1 MNFVDEE
8 VNTDKVYY
16 FKSGETHS
24 MCGIFGY
31 VTNKEVEI
39 GPILIE
45 AAKRLTYR
53 GYDSVGAAALNGN
66 KIDLR
71 KDVGKVEE
79 VAEKYRFAE
88 LRGSRGIVQLRW
100 ATFGAPSQVNA
111 QPHVDSD
118 GDLVGAHNGNV
129 VNNVELREQFIT
141 EGMTVRSQ
149 NDGET
154 CVHAVERYLNR
165 GYEFIDAI
173 RLAYGDLEGDYAFVI
188 GRADDDKLY
197 AFKKGSGMVVGIGE
211 GFTCVSSDLPSILP
225 LTREVIRPQDGE
237 IVTLWADKVE
247 VRSVKDGKKIDR
259 KPETVTESMDAVQKG
274 GYPHFMLKEIHE
286 QSQVARE
293 LFHMLNGNREV
304 DALVAKMKNA
314 RNLYFIGCGT
324 SYHAALLGAV
334 YFAQLAGRAVI
345 PILAPQFIA
354 QYAPTVNHEDVG
366 LFVSQSGETKDVLN
380 ALEAAEARGMECF
393 GLANVV
399 GSTLTKAASFCLP
412 LCCGYEISVPATKTF
427 TNQVV
432 TFLYLAYKMA
442 GRGLDTSRGTRDYS
456 TTIVERIPELM
467 DKTLEMVASQVEA
480 IATDLNEWNDLY
492 CLGYGATYPIALEGA
507 LKLKEVTY
515 AHCEGMLSTEFKH
528 GPLSAVSKGFP
539 IIFVAGPNDV
549 PLIISG
555 LNEVKVRGARTIV
568 IAEEDA
574 RLRAN
579 TDDMIVL
586 PQSDPQIAALLGV
599 LPLQLLSYHMS
610 VMRGFDPDFP
620 RNLSKTL
627 TVD

>member
-1 MNFVDEE
+1 
-8 VNTDKVYY
+8 
-16 FKSGETHS
+16 

-31 VTNKEVEI
+31 VTNKEEAL
-39 GPILIE
+39 GPILI
-45 AAKRLTYR
+45 AAAERLTYR
-53 GYDSVGAAALNGN
+53 GYDSVGAATINNGT
-66 KIDLR
+66 IDLR
-71 KDVGKVEE
+71 KDVGKVDA
-79 VAEKYRFAE
+79 VAAKYNIAE
-88 LRGSRGIVQLRW
+88 MRGQRGITQLRW
-100 ATFGAPSQVNA
+100 ATFGEPSQVNS
-111 QPHVDSD
+111 QPHIDSD
-118 GDLVGAHNGNV
+118 GDMVGAHNGNV
-129 VNNVELREQFIT
+129 VNNVELREQFIA

-154 CVHAVERYLNR
+154 CVHAVERYINR

-188 GRADDDKLY
+188 GRVNDDKLY
-197 AFKKGSGMVVGIGE
+197 AFKKGSGMVIGLGE

-225 LTREVIRPQDGE
+225 LTREIIRPQDGE

-247 VRSVKDGKKIDR
+247 VRSVKNGEPVVR
-259 KPETVTESMDAVQKG
+259 MPETVTETMDAVQKG

-286 QSQVARE
+286 QAQVARE
-293 LFHMLNGNREV
+293 LSHVLNGNREV
-304 DALVAKMKNA
+304 DTLIEKMKNA

-324 SYHAALLGAV
+324 SYHAASVGAV

-345 PILAPQFIA
+345 PVLAPQFIP
-354 QYAPTVNHEDVG
+354 QYAPTVSHEDVG
-366 LFVSQSGETKDVLN
+366 IFVSQSGETKDVLN
-380 ALEAAEARGMECF
+380 ALEAAEAKGMACF

-399 GSTLTKAASFCLP
+399 GSTLTKTASLCLP

-442 GRGLDTSRGTRDYS
+442 GRDVRELES
-456 TTIVERIPELM
+456 IPELM
-467 DKTLEMVASQVEA
+467 EKTIEMVEPQIKE
-480 IATDLNEWNDLY
+480 IAKEINEWNDMY

-507 LKLKEVTY
+507 LKLKEITY

-539 IIFVAGPNDV
+539 IIFVSDGSAV

-555 LNEVKVRGARTIV
+555 INEVKVRGARTIV
-568 IAEEDA
+568 IGEEDA
-574 RLRAN
+574 RLRSN
-579 TDDMIVL
+579 GDDLIVL
-586 PQSDPQIAALLGV
+586 PKSDPQISALLGV

>member
-1 MNFVDEE
+1 
-8 VNTDKVYY
+8 
-16 FKSGETHS
+16 

-31 VTNKEVEI
+31 VTSNEEAL
-39 GPILIE
+39 GPILI
-45 AAKRLTYR
+45 AAAERLTYR
-53 GYDSVGAAALNGN
+53 GYDSVGAATINRG

-71 KDVGKVEE
+71 KDVGKVDA
-79 VAEKYRFAE
+79 VAAKYNIAE
-88 LRGSRGIVQLRW
+88 MRGQRGITQLRW
-100 ATFGAPSQVNA
+100 ATFGEPSQVNS
-111 QPHVDSD
+111 QPHLDSM
-118 GDLVGAHNGNV
+118 GDMVGAHNGNV
-129 VNNVELREQFIT
+129 VNNVELREQFMA

-154 CVHAVERYLNR
+154 CVHAVERYISR
-165 GYEFIDAI
+165 GYQFIDAI
-173 RLAYGDLEGDYAFVI
+173 RLAYGDLQGDYTFVI

-197 AFKKGSGMVVGIGE
+197 AFKKGSGMVVGLGA

-225 LTREVIRPQDGE
+225 LTRSVIRPHDGE
-237 IVTLWADKVE
+237 IVTLWADRVE
-247 VRSVKDGKKIDR
+247 VRSVKDGKLIDR
-259 KPETVTESMDAVQKG
+259 QPELVTETMDAVQKG

-286 QSQVARE
+286 QAQVARE
-293 LFHMLNGNREV
+293 LLHLLDGSPDVQPLIE
-304 DALVAKMKNA
+304 KMKSA
-314 RNLYFIGCGT
+314 RHLYFIGCGT
-324 SYHAALLGAV
+324 SYHAAMAGAV

-354 QYAPTVNHEDVG
+354 QYAPAVGYEDVG
-366 LFVSQSGETKDVLN
+366 IFVSQSGETKDVLN
-380 ALEAAEARGMECF
+380 ALEAAEARGMTCF

-399 GSTLTKAASFCLP
+399 GSTLTKATSFCLP

-432 TFLYLAYKMA
+432 TFMYLAYRMA
-442 GRGLDTSRGTRDYS
+442 GKNTSDLA
-456 TTIVERIPELM
+456 RIPELM
-467 DKTLEMVASQVEA
+467 EQTIEMVAPQIEK
-480 IATDLNEWNDLY
+480 IAQDINEWNDMY

-507 LKLKEVTY
+507 LKLKEITY

-539 IIFVAGPNDV
+539 IVFVAGPNDV

-555 LNEVKVRGARTIV
+555 INEVKVRGARTIV
-568 IAEEDA
+568 VAQDDP

-579 TDDMIVL
+579 GDDLVVI
-586 PQSDPQIAALLGV
+586 PNSDPHTYALLAV

>member
-1 MNFVDEE
+1 
-8 VNTDKVYY
+8 
-16 FKSGETHS
+16 

-31 VTNKEVEI
+31 VTNQETEL
-39 GPILIE
+39 GPILI
-45 AAKRLTYR
+45 AAAERLTYR
-53 GYDSVGAAALNGN
+53 GYDSVGAATINNG

-71 KDVGKVEE
+71 KDTGKVDS
-79 VAEKYRFAE
+79 VAVKYNIAE
-88 LRGSRGIVQLRW
+88 MRGQRGITQLRW
-100 ATFGAPSQVNA
+100 ATFGEPSQINS
-111 QPHVDSD
+111 QPHLDSD
-118 GDLVGAHNGNV
+118 GDMVGAHNGNV
-129 VNNVELREQFIT
+129 VNNVELREQFIA

-154 CVHAVERYLNR
+154 CVHAVERYINR

-188 GRADDDKLY
+188 GKANDDKLY
-197 AFKKGSGMVVGIGE
+197 AFKKGSGMVVGLGE

-247 VRSVKDGKKIDR
+247 VRSVKDGKLIDR
-259 KPETVTESMDAVQKG
+259 SAETVTESMDAVQKG

-286 QSQVARE
+286 QAQVARE
-293 LFHMLNGNREV
+293 LSHVLNGNREV
-304 DALVAKMKNA
+304 DVLVEKMKKA
-314 RNLYFIGCGT
+314 RHLYFIGCGT
-324 SYHAALLGAV
+324 SYHAAWVGAV
-334 YFAQLAGRAVI
+334 YFAQLAGV
-345 PILAPQFIA
+345 PVTTVLAPQFIA
-354 QYAPTVNHEDVG
+354 QYAPTVNHDDVG
-366 LFVSQSGETKDVLN
+366 IFVSQSGETKDVLN
-380 ALEAAEARGMECF
+380 ALEAAEAKGMACF

-399 GSTLTKAASFCLP
+399 GSTLTKATSLSLP

-432 TFLYLAYKMA
+432 AFLYLAYKMA
-442 GRGLDTSRGTRDYS
+442 GKDVKELDAVPD
-456 TTIVERIPELM
+456 LM
-467 DKTLEMVASQVEA
+467 DKTLEMVAPQVEA
-480 IATDLNEWNDLY
+480 IAKEINDWNDLY
-492 CLGYGATYPIALEGA
+492 CLGYGTTYPIALEGA
-507 LKLKEVTY
+507 LKLKEITY

-568 IAEEDA
+568 IAEDDS

-579 TDDMIVL
+579 ADDVIVL
-586 PQSDPQIAALLGV
+586 PKSDPQISALLGV

>member
-1 MNFVDEE
+1 
-8 VNTDKVYY
+8 
-16 FKSGETHS
+16 
-24 MCGIFGY
+24 MCGIFGI
-31 VTNKEVEI
+31 VTKDEQQL

-53 GYDSVGAAALNGN
+53 GYDSVGAATISGS

-79 VAEKYRFAE
+79 VAARYKFDEM
-88 LRGSRGIVQLRW
+88 RGQRGIAQLRW
-100 ATFGAPSQVNA
+100 ATFGEPSQVNA
-111 QPHVDSD
+111 QPHLDSD

-129 VNNVELREQFIT
+129 VNNAELREQFIA
-141 EGMTVRSQ
+141 EGLTVRSQ

-188 GRADDDKLY
+188 GRINDDKLY

-211 GFTCVSSDLPSILP
+211 GFACVSSDLPSILP
-225 LTREVIRPQDGE
+225 LTRTVIRPQDGE
-237 IVTLWADKVE
+237 IVTLWADRVE
-247 VRSVKDGKKIDR
+247 VRSVKDGKPIDR
-259 KPETVTESMDAVQKG
+259 PPETVTESMDAVQKG

-286 QSQVARE
+286 QAQAARE
-293 LFHMLNGNREV
+293 LLHVLNGNREV
-304 DALVAKMKNA
+304 EALVAKMKKA
-314 RNLYFIGCGT
+314 RHLYFIGCGT
-324 SYHAALLGAV
+324 SYHAASAGAV
-334 YFAQLAGRAVI
+334 FFAQLAGRAVI

-354 QYAPTVNHEDVG
+354 QYAPAVNHDDVG
-366 LFVSQSGETKDVLN
+366 IFVSQSGETKDVLN
-380 ALEAAEARGMECF
+380 ALEAAEARGMACF

-399 GSTLTKAASFCLP
+399 GSTLTKATSFCLP

-427 TNQVV
+427 TNQVI

-442 GRGLDTSRGTRDYS
+442 GKDVRPLDDIPSLIEK
-456 TTIVERIPELM
+456 TI
-467 DKTLEMVASQVEA
+467 EMTAPQAEA
-480 IATDLNEWNDLY
+480 LAAEINSWNDLY

-539 IIFVAGPNDV
+539 IIFVSDGSAV

-555 LNEVKVRGARTIV
+555 INEVKVRGARTIV
-568 IAEEDA
+568 IAEEDP

-579 TDDMIVL
+579 ADDLIVI
-586 PQSDPQIAALLGV
+586 PPSDPQIAALLGV
-599 LPLQLLSYHMS
+599 LPLQLLAYHMS
-610 VMRGFDPDFP
+610 VMRGYDPDFP

>member
-1 MNFVDEE
+1 
-8 VNTDKVYY
+8 
-16 FKSGETHS
+16 

-31 VTNKEVEI
+31 VSNKEEAL
-39 GPILIE
+39 GPILI
-45 AAKRLTYR
+45 AAAERLTYR
-53 GYDSVGAAALNGN
+53 GYDSVGAATINDG

-71 KDVGKVEE
+71 KDTGKVDS
-79 VAEKYRFAE
+79 VAAKYNIGE
-88 LRGSRGIVQLRW
+88 MRGQRGITQLRW
-100 ATFGAPSQVNA
+100 ATFGEPSQVNS
-111 QPHVDSD
+111 QPHLDSD
-118 GDLVGAHNGNV
+118 GDMVGAHNGNV
-129 VNNVELREQFIT
+129 VNNVELREQFIA

-154 CVHAVERYLNR
+154 CVHAVERYINR

-188 GRADDDKLY
+188 GRANDDKLY
-197 AFKKGSGMVVGIGE
+197 AFKKGSGMVVGIGD

-247 VRSVKDGKKIDR
+247 VRSVKDGKKVDR
-259 KPETVTESMDAVQKG
+259 KQETVTESMDAVQKG
-274 GYPHFMLKEIHE
+274 GYPHFMLKEVHE

-293 LFHMLNGNREV
+293 LSHVLNGNREV
-304 DALVAKMKNA
+304 DTLVEKMKKA

-324 SYHAALLGAV
+324 SYHAASVGAV
-334 YFAQLAGRAVI
+334 YFAQLAGRTVI
-345 PILAPQFIA
+345 PVLAPQFIP
-354 QYAPTVNHEDVG
+354 QYAPTVNHDDVG
-366 LFVSQSGETKDVLN
+366 IFVSQSGETKDVLN
-380 ALEAAEARGMECF
+380 ALEAAEAKGMACF

-399 GSTLTKAASFCLP
+399 GSTLTKATSFSLP

-442 GRGLDTSRGTRDYS
+442 GRDTHELD
-456 TTIVERIPELM
+456 IIPNLM
-467 DKTLEMVASQVEA
+467 DKTLEMVAPQIQA
-480 IATDLNEWNDLY
+480 IAKDINEWNDLY

-507 LKLKEVTY
+507 LKLKEITY

-539 IIFVAGPNDV
+539 IIFVSDGSAN

-568 IAEEDA
+568 IAEEDT

-579 TDDMIVL
+579 ADDVIVL
-586 PQSDPQIAALLGV
+586 PKSDPQIAALLGV
-599 LPLQLLSYHMS
+599 LPLQLLSYYMS

>member
-1 MNFVDEE
+1 
-8 VNTDKVYY
+8 
-16 FKSGETHS
+16 

-31 VTNKEVEI
+31 VAKNEEAL

-45 AAKRLTYR
+45 AAQRLTYR
-53 GYDSVGAAALNGN
+53 GYDSVGAATINNG

-71 KDVGKVEE
+71 KDVGKVDS
-79 VAEKYRFAE
+79 VAAKYNIAE
-88 LRGSRGIVQLRW
+88 MRGQRGITQLRW
-100 ATFGAPSQVNA
+100 ATFGEPSQVNS
-111 QPHVDSD
+111 QPHLDSK
-118 GDLVGAHNGNV
+118 GDMVGAHNGNV
-129 VNNVELREQFIT
+129 VNNVELREQFMA

-154 CVHAVERYLNR
+154 CVHAVERYISR
-165 GYEFIDAI
+165 GYQFIDAI
-173 RLAYGDLEGDYAFVI
+173 RLAYGDLQGDYAFVI

-197 AFKKGSGMVVGIGE
+197 AFKKGSGMVVGLGE

-225 LTREVIRPQDGE
+225 LTRSVIRPQDGE
-237 IVTLWADKVE
+237 IVTLWADRVE
-247 VRSVKDGKKIDR
+247 VRSVKDGKLIDR
-259 KPETVTESMDAVQKG
+259 KQETVTESMDAVQKG

-286 QSQVARE
+286 QAQVARE
-293 LFHMLNGNREV
+293 LIHLLDGSPDV
-304 DALVAKMKNA
+304 QPLVEKMKSA
-314 RNLYFIGCGT
+314 RHLYFIGCGT
-324 SYHAALLGAV
+324 SYHAAMTGSV
-334 YFAQLAGRAVI
+334 YFAQLAGRAVT
-345 PILAPQFIA
+345 PVLAPQFIA
-354 QYAPTVNHEDVG
+354 QYAPAVGYEDVG
-366 LFVSQSGETKDVLN
+366 IFVSQSGETKDVLN
-380 ALEAAEARGMECF
+380 ALEAAEARGMSCF

-399 GSTLTKAASFCLP
+399 GSTLTRATSFCLP

-432 TFLYLAYKMA
+432 TFLYLAYRMA
-442 GRGLDTSRGTRDYS
+442 GPSTALDNHSLRSGRMID
-456 TTIVERIPELM
+456 RIPELM
-467 DKTLEMVASQVEA
+467 EQTLEMVAPQIEA
-480 IATDLNEWNDLY
+480 IAKDINEWNDMY

-507 LKLKEVTY
+507 LKLKEITY

-539 IIFVAGPNDV
+539 IVFAAGPNDV

-555 LNEVKVRGARTIV
+555 INEVKVRGARTIV
-568 IAEEDA
+568 VAEEDS

-579 TDDMIVL
+579 GDDLVVI
-586 PQSDPQIAALLGV
+586 PASDPQVNALLAV

>member
-1 MNFVDEE
+1 
-8 VNTDKVYY
+8 
-16 FKSGETHS
+16 

-31 VTNKEVEI
+31 VTSKETEL
-39 GPILIE
+39 GPILI
-45 AAKRLTYR
+45 AAAERLTYR
-53 GYDSVGAAALNGN
+53 GYDSVGAATINDG

-71 KDVGKVEE
+71 KDVGKVDS
-79 VAEKYRFAE
+79 VAAKYNIAE
-88 LRGSRGIVQLRW
+88 MRGQRGITQLRW
-100 ATFGAPSQVNA
+100 ATFGEPSQVNS
-111 QPHVDSD
+111 QPHLDSD
-118 GDLVGAHNGNV
+118 GDMVGAHNGNV
-129 VNNVELREQFIT
+129 VNNVELREQFIA

-154 CVHAVERYLNR
+154 CVHAVERYIHR

-188 GRADDDKLY
+188 GRANDDKLY

-237 IVTLWADKVE
+237 IVTLWADHVE
-247 VRSVKDGKKIDR
+247 VRSVKDGKKVDR
-259 KPETVTESMDAVQKG
+259 MPETVTESMDAVQKG

-286 QSQVARE
+286 QAQVARE
-293 LFHMLNGNREV
+293 LSHVLNGNREV
-304 DALVAKMKNA
+304 ETLIAKMKNA
-314 RNLYFIGCGT
+314 RHLYFIGCGT
-324 SYHAALLGAV
+324 SYHAASVGAV

-345 PILAPQFIA
+345 PVLAPQFIP

-366 LFVSQSGETKDVLN
+366 IFVSQSGETKDVLN
-380 ALEAAEARGMECF
+380 ALEAAEARGMSCF

-399 GSTLTKAASFCLP
+399 GSTLTKATSFSLP

-432 TFLYLAYKMA
+432 TFLYLAYKLA
-442 GRGLDTSRGTRDYS
+442 GFDTPPSVEWAKPVSKPGGYS
-456 TTIVERIPELM
+456 TSGSWKDKFDRIPELM
-467 DKTLEMVASQVEA
+467 DKTLEMVAPQIEA
-480 IATDLNEWNDLY
+480 IAKDINEWNDLY

-507 LKLKEVTY
+507 LKLKEITY

-568 IAEEDA
+568 IAEDDT

-579 TDDMIVL
+579 ADDVIVL
-586 PQSDPQIAALLGV
+586 PKSDAQISALLGV

>member
-1 MNFVDEE
+1 
-8 VNTDKVYY
+8 
-16 FKSGETHS
+16 

-31 VTNKEVEI
+31 VTNKEEAL

-45 AAKRLTYR
+45 AAERLTYR
-53 GYDSVGAAALNGN
+53 GYDSVGAATLSNG

-71 KDVGKVEE
+71 KDVGKVDA
-79 VAEKYRFAE
+79 VAAKYNIAGM
-88 LRGSRGIVQLRW
+88 RGTRGITQLRW
-100 ATFGAPSQVNA
+100 ATFGEPSQVNS
-111 QPHVDSD
+111 QPHLDSD
-118 GDLVGAHNGNV
+118 GDMVGAHNGNV
-129 VNNVELREQFIT
+129 VNNFELREQFMA

-154 CVHAVERYLNR
+154 CVHAVERYIHR
-165 GYEFIDAI
+165 GYQFIDAI
-173 RLAYGDLEGDYAFVI
+173 RLAYGDLQGDYAFVI

-197 AFKKGSGMVVGIGE
+197 AFKKGSGMVVGLGQ
-211 GFTCVSSDLPSILP
+211 GFNCVSSDLPSILP

-237 IVTLWADKVE
+237 IVTLWADHVE
-247 VRSVKDGKKIDR
+247 VRSVKDGKVIDR
-259 KPETVTESMDAVQKG
+259 NAETVTESMDAVQKG

-286 QSQVARE
+286 QPQVARE
-293 LFHMLNGNREV
+293 LLHLLGVSLEV
-304 DALVAKMKNA
+304 QKLTEKMKKA
-314 RNLYFIGCGT
+314 RHLYFIACGT
-324 SYHAALLGAV
+324 SYHAALIGSV
-334 YFAQLAGRAVI
+334 YFAQIAGRPAI
-345 PILAPQFIA
+345 PVLAPQFISQFVPA
-354 QYAPTVNHEDVG
+354 VGHEDVG
-366 LFVSQSGETKDVLN
+366 IFVSQSGETKDVLN
-380 ALEAAEARGMECF
+380 ALEAAERRGMSCF

-399 GSTLTKAASFCLP
+399 GSTLTKATSFSLP

-432 TFLYLAYKMA
+432 TFLYLAYRMA
-442 GRGLDTSRGTRDYS
+442 GRDTREL
-456 TTIVERIPELM
+456 ERIPELM
-467 DKTLEMVASQVEA
+467 EATMGAIGSQVES
-480 IATDLNEWNDLY
+480 IAKDINEWENLY

-507 LKLKEVTY
+507 LKLKEITY

-539 IIFVAGPNDV
+539 IIFVAGPEDG

-555 LNEVKVRGARTIV
+555 VNEVKVRGARTIV
-568 IAEEDA
+568 IAEDDP

-579 TDDMIVL
+579 ADTVIAL
-586 PQSDPQIAALLGV
+586 PKSDANISPLLGV
-599 LPLQLLSYHMS
+599 IPLQMLSYHMS